1 MTAHPERPV
10 HHPYPVGLVVAG
22 RRVVLVGGGRIA
34 ARRLG
39 ALLEAGALVE
49 VVAPEASD
57 RVRDA
62 AEAGT
67 IVWHARPFAP
77 ADLDGAWFALSATG
91 NPAVDAAVAAAATE
105 RRVWLASAD
114 DPTASTATVPSVL
127 REGDVTV
134 TVSTGGRSPALAAW
148 LRDRIAA
155 DLGPE
160 VATLLDLMAEVREE
174 ERAAGRP
181 TEGLDWRRALDS
193 GILEDVR
200 QGRIEAAREALRTCR

>member
-39 ALLEAGALVE
+39 ALLEAGAMVE

-57 RVRDA
+57 RVREA

-67 IVWHARPFAP
+67 IAWHARPFAP
-77 ADLDGAWFALSATG
+77 SDLDGAWFALSATG

-148 LRDRIAA
+148 LRDRISA

-174 ERAAGRP
+174 ERVAGRP

>member
-1 MTAHPERPV
+1 
-10 HHPYPVGLVVAG
+10 
-22 RRVVLVGGGRIA
+22 
-34 ARRLG
+34 
-39 ALLEAGALVE
+39 
-49 VVAPEASD
+49 
-57 RVRDA
+57 
-62 AEAGT
+62 
-67 IVWHARPFAP
+67 
-77 ADLDGAWFALSATG
+77 
-91 NPAVDAAVAAAATE
+91 
-105 RRVWLASAD
+105 
-114 DPTASTATVPSVL
+114 VPSVL

-160 VATLLDLMAEVREE
+160 IGTLLDLMAEVREE

-200 QGRIEAAREALRTCR
+200 AGRIEAAREALRTCR

>member
-1 MTAHPERPV
+1 MTDHPDRPV

-34 ARRLG
+34 ARRLT
-39 ALLEAGALVE
+39 ALLEAGAAVE
-49 VVAPEASD
+49 VVAPEIGDAVRAAVD
-57 RVRDA
+57 AGRVTWRA
-62 AEAGT
+62 RGFEA
-67 IVWHARPFAP
+67 

-91 NPAVDAAVAAAATE
+91 NPGVDAAVASAAAD
-105 RRVWLASAD
+105 RQVWVASAD
-114 DPTASTATVPSVL
+114 DPAASTATVPSVL
-127 REGDVTV
+127 REGDLTV

-155 DLGPE
+155 DLGPA

-181 TEGLDWRRALDS
+181 TEALDWRRALDS

-200 QGRIEAAREALRTCR
+200 AGRIEAAREALRTCR

>member
-1 MTAHPERPV
+1 VTAPDRPV

-22 RRVVLVGGGRIA
+22 RRVVVVGGGRIA
-34 ARRLG
+34 GRRLG
-39 ALLEAGALVE
+39 ALVEAGAE
-49 VVAPEASD
+49 VTVIAPEAGD
-57 RVRDA
+57 AVRA
-62 AEAGT
+62 AVEAGT
-67 IVWHARPFAP
+67 VAWLPRGFEPS
-77 ADLDGAWFALSATG
+77 DLDEAWLVLSATG
-91 NPAVDAAVAAAATE
+91 SPTVDAEVARAAAD
-105 RRVWLASAD
+105 RRVWAVSAD

-160 VATLLDLMAEVREE
+160 VGTLLDLMAEVREA

-200 QGRIEAAREALRTCR
+200 AGRIDAAREALRTCR

>member
-1 MTAHPERPV
+1 MTDPSDRPV

-34 ARRLG
+34 ARRLA
-39 ALLEAGALVE
+39 ALLGAGAVVE
-49 VVAPEASD
+49 VVAPEVGGA
-57 RVRDA
+57 VRDA
-62 AEAGT
+62 VDAGR
-67 IVWHARPFAP
+67 VSWRARSFEP

-91 NPAVDAAVAAAATE
+91 DPAVDAAVAAAALE
-105 RRVWLASAD
+105 RQVWVASAD
-114 DPTASTATVPSVL
+114 DPSASTATIPSVL

-155 DLGPE
+155 GLGPE
-160 VATLLDLMAEVREE
+160 VATLLDLMAEIREE

-181 TEGLDWRRALDS
+181 TEALDWRRALDS

>member
-1 MTAHPERPV
+1 MTAHPDRPV

-34 ARRLG
+34 GRRLA
-39 ALLEAGALVE
+39 ALIDAGGIVD
-49 VVAPEASD
+49 VIAPEAGEA
-57 RVRDA
+57 VREA
-62 AEAGT
+62 AAAGT
-67 IVWHARPFAP
+67 ITWQARAFDPT
-77 ADLDGAWFALSATG
+77 DLDDAWFALSATG
-91 NPAVDAAVAAAATE
+91 NPAVDAAVATAAAE

-160 VATLLDLMAEVREE
+160 IATLLDLMAEVREE

-200 QGRIEAAREALRTCR
+200 AGRIEAAREALRTCR

>member
-39 ALLEAGALVE
+39 ALVEAGAQVE
-49 VVAPEASD
+49 VVAPEAAD
-57 RVRDA
+57 PVRDA
-62 AEAGT
+62 AAAGT
-67 IVWHARPFAP
+67 IIWHARPFDP
-77 ADLDGAWFALSATG
+77 SDLDGAWLALSATG
-91 NPAVDAAVAAAATE
+91 HPAVDAAVAAAATE

-160 VATLLDLMAEVREE
+160 ISTLLDLMAEVREE

-181 TEGLDWRRALDS
+181 TEALNWRRALDS